1 LFVGH
6 F

>member
-6 F
+6 